1 MLNLN
6 LVKTQDICLQQLKD
20 IEEHIT
26 QLLEKSIR
34 KLQDVTGLYKSKRVL
49 TRVKQTKNTKNKC
62 SAYTFIG

>member
-20 IEEHIT
+20 MEEHIT
-26 QLLEKSIR
+26 QFLKKSIR

-49 TRVKQTKNTKNKC
+49 TRVKETKNTKNKC